1 MYPWLSIMRNKK
13 RGGEKPMVDSKCHV
27 DIIVD
32 KSELDDQ
39 IEKAKKL
46 ISLLSE
52 AADIIR
58 DLSAGLLSLP

>member
-1 MYPWLSIMRNKK
+1 MTN
-13 RGGEKPMVDSKCHV
+13 SKCYV

-52 AADIIR
+52 VADIIR
-58 DLSAGLLSLP
+58 DLSAGLRSLP

>member
-1 MYPWLSIMRNKK
+1 
-13 RGGEKPMVDSKCHV
+13 MVDSKCHV

-39 IEKAKKL
+39 IDKAKKL
-46 ISLLSE
+46 VALLSE

-58 DLSAGLLSLP
+58 DLSAGLRSQP

>member
-1 MYPWLSIMRNKK
+1 ME
-13 RGGEKPMVDSKCHV
+13 GSKCHV

-39 IEKAKKL
+39 IEKTKKL

-58 DLSAGLLSLP
+58 DLSAGLRSLP